1 MNYDQLRQAERV
13 YRRDFPSPSSRRE
26 REKAFQAECAK
37 PSVPV
42 PGSVTLYRLVL
53 SHPDWPRETRT
64 KWQESPDFTKALA
77 KAKELGVTAR
87 VESQNAKLTD
97 CATKGEKP

>member
-1 MNYDQLRQAERV
+1 MKNHRPADPFCECHACTFKGSDAHQLAALTQA
-13 YRRDFPSPSSRRE
+13 P
-26 REKAFQAECAK
+26 
-37 PSVPV
+37 
-42 PGSVTLYRLVL
+42 LYRLVL

-87 VESQNAKLTD
+87 VESQK
-97 CATKGEKP
+97 